1 MIEKV
6 GRWWNGS
13 WGRIARADISLRKI
27 TIWRVDA
34 RRGDADS
41 HRTSRSDFATEAD
54 ARTFV
59 ARLMDACPGEWRD
72 MLDADRSSTDR
83 QSHGR

>member
-1 MIEKV
+1 MIGKV

-13 WGRIARADISLRKI
+13 WDPIARAGISVQKI
-27 TIWRVDA
+27 TTWRVDA

-41 HRTSRSDFATEAD
+41 QRITRSDFATETD

-59 ARLMDACPGEWRD
+59 TRLMDACPGERRD
-72 MLDADRSSTDR
+72 MLDA
-83 QSHGR
+83 GRGSADAGPHSR

>member
-1 MIEKV
+1 MIERV

-41 HRTSRSDFATEAD
+41 HRSTRRDFGTEAD
-54 ARTFV
+54 ARAFV
-59 ARLMDACPGEWRD
+59 ARLMETGPGEWRD

-83 QSHGR
+83 RSQH